1 MKHYAIDHVLY
12 QDWREH
18 EIDDD
23 RQTDRQTDRDTLIEV
38 LMIVQEMPYIYWYI
52 SRT

>member
-23 RQTDRQTDRDTLIEV
+23 RQTDRDTLIEV
-38 LMIVQEMPYIYWYI
+38 LMIVQEMPYI